1 MNKNVKKGLL
11 IGGIVL
17 DVGITVFLLFVSII
31 MLATMPKNS
40 IEMSEAIEKN
50 GQFIGY
56 LQQNPTVY
64 LFTCV
69 VPLFLLLGVNV
80 VGLVMYIKKAGKTKA
95 TLAELSDEQKDALK
109 AELLKDLTES
119 KKEEK

>member
-17 DVGITVFLLFVSII
+17 DVGITVFLLVVPII

-69 VPLFLLLGVNV
+69 VPLFLLLGLNI

>member
-1 MNKNVKKGLL
+1 MNKIVKKGLL

-17 DVGITVFLLFVSII
+17 DVGITVFLLVVSII

-69 VPLFLLLGVNV
+69 VPLFLLLGLNV
-80 VGLVMYIKKAGKTKA
+80 VGLVMYVKKAGKTKT

>member
-17 DVGITVFLLFVSII
+17 DVGITVFLLVVSII

-69 VPLFLLLGVNV
+69 VPLFLLLGLNI

-109 AELLKDLTES
+109 AELLKDLTDS
-119 KKEEK
+119 DKENK

>member
-1 MNKNVKKGLL
+1 MNKTLKKGLL

-17 DVGITVFLLFVSII
+17 DIGITVFLLVVSII

-69 VPLFLLLGVNV
+69 VPLFLLLAANII
-80 VGLVMYIKKAGKTKA
+80 GLVMYIKKAGKTKA

>member
-17 DVGITVFLLFVSII
+17 DIGITVFLLVVSII
-31 MLATMPKNS
+31 MLATMPANGVEMQQA
-40 IEMSEAIEKN
+40 IEMN
-50 GQFIGY
+50 GPFIGY
-56 LQQNPTVY
+56 LQQNSTVY

-119 KKEEK
+119 KKEEE

>member
-17 DVGITVFLLFVSII
+17 DVGITVFLLVVSII

-40 IEMSEAIEKN
+40 IEMSEAIETN
-50 GQFIGY
+50 GPFIGY
-56 LQQNPTVY
+56 LQQNSTVY

-69 VPLFLLLGVNV
+69 VPLFLLLGVNI

>member
-1 MNKNVKKGLL
+1 MNKIVKNGIL

-17 DVGITVFLLFVSII
+17 DVGITVFLLVVSII

-69 VPLFLLLGVNV
+69 VPLFLLLGLNV

>member
-17 DVGITVFLLFVSII
+17 DVGITVFLLVVSII
-31 MLATMPKNS
+31 MLATMPSNGVD
-40 IEMSEAIEKN
+40 MNDAIKIN
-50 GQFIGY
+50 GPFIGY

-69 VPLFLLLGVNV
+69 VPLFLLLGLNI

>member
-17 DVGITVFLLFVSII
+17 DVGITVFLLVVSII

-119 KKEEK
+119 KKEEE

>member
-17 DVGITVFLLFVSII
+17 DVGITVFLLVVSII
-31 MLATMPKNS
+31 MLATMPRNAVEMEKA
-40 IEMSEAIEKN
+40 IEMN
-50 GQFIGY
+50 GPFIGY
-56 LQQNPTVY
+56 LQQNSTVY
-64 LFTCV
+64 LLTCV
-69 VPLFLLLGVNV
+69 VPLFLLLALNII
-80 VGLVMYIKKAGKTKA
+80 GLVMYIKKVGKTKA

>member
-1 MNKNVKKGLL
+1 MNKNVKKVLL

-17 DVGITVFLLFVSII
+17 DVGITVFLLVVSII
-31 MLATMPKNS
+31 MLATMPANGVEMQKA
-40 IEMSEAIEKN
+40 IEMN
-50 GQFIGY
+50 GPFIGY
-56 LQQNPTVY
+56 LQQNSTVY

-69 VPLFLLLGVNV
+69 VPLFLLLGVNI

-119 KKEEK
+119 DKENK

>member
-17 DVGITVFLLFVSII
+17 DVGITVFLLVVSII
-31 MLATMPKNS
+31 MLATMPANGVEMQKA
-40 IEMSEAIEKN
+40 IEMN
-50 GQFIGY
+50 GPFIGY
-56 LQQNPTVY
+56 LQQNSTVY

-69 VPLFLLLGVNV
+69 VPLFLLLGVNI

>member
-1 MNKNVKKGLL
+1 MNKTLKKGLL

-17 DVGITVFLLFVSII
+17 DVGITVFLLVVSII

-69 VPLFLLLGVNV
+69 VPLFLLLGVNI

-119 KKEEK
+119 KKEEE

>member
-1 MNKNVKKGLL
+1 MIKNVKKCLL
-11 IGGIVL
+11 IGWIVL
-17 DVGITVFLLFVSII
+17 DVGITVFLLVVSII

-119 KKEEK
+119 KKEE

>member
-17 DVGITVFLLFVSII
+17 DVGITVFLLIVSII

>member
-11 IGGIVL
+11 IGGIVV
-17 DVGITVFLLFVSII
+17 DVGITVFLLIVSII

-40 IEMSEAIEKN
+40 IEMSEAIEMN
-50 GQFIGY
+50 GPFIGY
-56 LQQNPTVY
+56 LQKNPTVY

-69 VPLFLLLGVNV
+69 VPLFLLLGLNV
-80 VGLVMYIKKAGKTKA
+80 VGLVMYVKKAGKTKA

-119 KKEEK
+119 KKEEE

>member
-17 DVGITVFLLFVSII
+17 DIGITVFLLVVSII

-69 VPLFLLLGVNV
+69 VPLFLLLAANII
-80 VGLVMYIKKAGKTKA
+80 GLVMYIKKAGKTKA

>member
-1 MNKNVKKGLL
+1 MNQNVKNGLL

-17 DVGITVFLLFVSII
+17 DVGITVFLLVVSII

>member
-17 DVGITVFLLFVSII
+17 DVGITVFLLVVSII
-31 MLATMPKNS
+31 MLATMPANGVEMQKA
-40 IEMSEAIEKN
+40 IEMN
-50 GQFIGY
+50 GPFIGY
-56 LQQNPTVY
+56 LQQNSTVY

-69 VPLFLLLGVNV
+69 VPLFLLLGLNI

>member
-17 DVGITVFLLFVSII
+17 DVGITVFLLVVSII

-40 IEMSEAIEKN
+40 IEMSEAIETN
-50 GQFIGY
+50 GPFIGY

-69 VPLFLLLGVNV
+69 VPLFLLLGVNI

>member
-17 DVGITVFLLFVSII
+17 DVGITVFLLVVSII

-40 IEMSEAIEKN
+40 IEMSEAIDTN
-50 GQFIGY
+50 GPFIGY

-69 VPLFLLLGVNV
+69 VPLFLLLGVNI

-119 KKEEK
+119 KKEEE

>member
-11 IGGIVL
+11 LGGIVV
-17 DVGITVFLLFVSII
+17 DVGITVFLLIVSII

-64 LFTCV
+64 LCTCV
-69 VPLFLLLGVNV
+69 VPLFLLLGLNV
-80 VGLVMYIKKAGKTKA
+80 VGLVMYVKKAGKTKA

>member
-17 DVGITVFLLFVSII
+17 DVGITLFLLVVSII
-31 MLATMPKNS
+31 MLATMPRNVVEMEKA
-40 IEMSEAIEKN
+40 IEMN
-50 GQFIGY
+50 GPFIGY
-56 LQQNPTVY
+56 LQQNSTVY
-64 LFTCV
+64 LLTCV
-69 VPLFLLLGVNV
+69 VPLFLLLALNII
-80 VGLVMYIKKAGKTKA
+80 GLVMYIKKAGKTKA

-119 KKEEK
+119 SKEDK

>member
-17 DVGITVFLLFVSII
+17 DVGITLFLLVVSII
-31 MLATMPKNS
+31 MLATMPRNVVEMEKA
-40 IEMSEAIEKN
+40 IEMN
-50 GQFIGY
+50 GPFIGY
-56 LQQNPTVY
+56 LQQNSTVY
-64 LFTCV
+64 LLTCV
-69 VPLFLLLGVNV
+69 VPLFLLLALNII
-80 VGLVMYIKKAGKTKA
+80 GLVMYIKKAGKTKA

>member
-11 IGGIVL
+11 IGGIVI
-17 DVGITVFLLFVSII
+17 DVGITVFLLVVSII

-69 VPLFLLLGVNV
+69 VPLFLLLGLNI

>member
-11 IGGIVL
+11 IGEIVV
-17 DVGITVFLLFVSII
+17 DVGITVFLLIVSII

-40 IEMSEAIEKN
+40 IEMSEAIEMN
-50 GQFIGY
+50 GPFIGY
-56 LQQNPTVY
+56 LQKNPTVY

-69 VPLFLLLGVNV
+69 VPLFLLLGLNI
-80 VGLVMYIKKAGKTKA
+80 VGLVMYVKKAGKTKA

>member
-17 DVGITVFLLFVSII
+17 DVGITVFLLVVSII
-31 MLATMPKNS
+31 MLATMPANGVEMEKA
-40 IEMSEAIEKN
+40 IEMN
-50 GQFIGY
+50 GPFIGY
-56 LQQNPTVY
+56 LQQNSTVY

-69 VPLFLLLGVNV
+69 VPLFLLLAANII
-80 VGLVMYIKKAGKTKA
+80 GLVMYIKKAGKTKA

>member
-17 DVGITVFLLFVSII
+17 DVGITVFLLVVSII
-31 MLATMPKNS
+31 MLATMPKDS

-69 VPLFLLLGVNV
+69 VPLFLLLGVNI

-119 KKEEK
+119 KKEEE

>member
-11 IGGIVL
+11 IGGIVV
-17 DVGITVFLLFVSII
+17 DVGITVFLLIVSII

-40 IEMSEAIEKN
+40 IEMSEAIEMN
-50 GQFIGY
+50 GPFIGY
-56 LQQNPTVY
+56 LQKNPTVY

-69 VPLFLLLGVNV
+69 VPLFLLLGLNI

>member
-17 DVGITVFLLFVSII
+17 DVGITVFLLVVSII
-31 MLATMPKNS
+31 MLATMPANGVEMQKA
-40 IEMSEAIEKN
+40 IEMN
-50 GQFIGY
+50 GPFIGY
-56 LQQNPTVY
+56 LQQNSTVY

-69 VPLFLLLGVNV
+69 VPLFLLLGLNI
-80 VGLVMYIKKAGKTKA
+80 VGLVMYVKKAGKTKA
-95 TLAELSDEQKDALK
+95 TLAELSDAQKDALK

-119 KKEEK
+119 KKEE

>member
-17 DVGITVFLLFVSII
+17 DVGITVFLLVVSII

>member
-1 MNKNVKKGLL
+1 MNKNVKKVLL

-17 DVGITVFLLFVSII
+17 DVGITVFLLVVSII
-31 MLATMPKNS
+31 MLATMPANGVEMQKA
-40 IEMSEAIEKN
+40 IEMN
-50 GQFIGY
+50 GPFIGY
-56 LQQNPTVY
+56 LQQNSTVY

>member
-17 DVGITVFLLFVSII
+17 DVGITVFLLIVSII

-40 IEMSEAIEKN
+40 IEMSEAIETN
-50 GQFIGY
+50 GPFIGY

-69 VPLFLLLGVNV
+69 VPLFLLLGVNI

-119 KKEEK
+119 KKEDK

>member
-17 DVGITVFLLFVSII
+17 DVGITLFLLVVSII
-31 MLATMPKNS
+31 MLATMPRNVVEMEKA
-40 IEMSEAIEKN
+40 IEMN
-50 GQFIGY
+50 GPFIGY
-56 LQQNPTVY
+56 LQQNSTVY
-64 LFTCV
+64 LLTCV
-69 VPLFLLLGVNV
+69 VPLFLLLALNII
-80 VGLVMYIKKAGKTKA
+80 GLVMYIKKAGKTKA
-95 TLAELSDEQKDALK
+95 TLAELSDEQKDAIK

>member
-11 IGGIVL
+11 IGGLVL
-17 DVGITVFLLFVSII
+17 DVGITVFLLVVSII

-119 KKEEK
+119 KKEEE

>member
-17 DVGITVFLLFVSII
+17 DVGITVFLLVVSII

-40 IEMSEAIEKN
+40 IEMSEAIETN
-50 GQFIGY
+50 GPFIGS
-56 LQQNPTVY
+56 LQQNSTVY

-69 VPLFLLLGVNV
+69 VPLFLLLGLNI

-119 KKEEK
+119 KKEE